1 MAFYR
6 SNFAGAS
13 ITPKFHLLEEHVLPF
28 LQQWGLGFG
37 FMGEQGESIH
47 SQFNNLERIYANI
60 PNMVD
65 RLYRIVQEHNLRIQP
80 CNVALQNKA
89 KKNQGQ
95 LNSISSSV
103 PPSVHTNQYLQLTC
117 RSTNQDWLVKTH
129 VHVIC

>member
-1 MAFYR
+1 MHSKYCYSAEGDIKAFMAFYR

-37 FMGEQGESIH
+37 FMGEQGGESIH

-80 CNVALQNKA
+80 CNVALQPKI
-89 KKNQGQ
+89 K
-95 LNSISSSV
+95 
-103 PPSVHTNQYLQLTC
+103 
-117 RSTNQDWLVKTH
+117 RRKTKDN
-129 VHVIC
+129 